1 MGQPSKYNKISC
13 IFSFYHITAR
23 GGNYF
28 AQEFMIE
35 DMKNMMSDLNGKFDE
50 LDEKVENVS
59 ANLKSITGGEENK
72 DKTQDEVRIVF

>member
-1 MGQPSKYNKISC
+1 MFI
-13 IFSFYHITAR
+13 ITAR

-50 LDEKVENVS
+50 LDEKVDNVS
-59 ANLKSITGGEENK
+59 ADLKSISGEENK
-72 DKTQDEVRIVF
+72 EKTQQHEVRIRF